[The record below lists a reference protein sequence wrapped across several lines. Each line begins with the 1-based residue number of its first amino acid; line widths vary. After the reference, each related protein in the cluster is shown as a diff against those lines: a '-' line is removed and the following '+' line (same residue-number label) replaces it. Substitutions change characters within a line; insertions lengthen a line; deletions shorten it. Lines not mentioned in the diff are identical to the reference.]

1 MRLSPLPRICCAN
14 LHNWG
19 MATAASTPSPW
30 VLAGSP
36 TALGDPTSLVTLVD
50 GQTFCLSSRSGDF
63 DSNPAHGVYFA
74 DMRVLTRAHLRI
86 GGMAI
91 EPLAVQQDV
100 AETAT
105 FVGRCALTGI
115 SEGNLL
121 VVRRRHVGNVWH
133 EQIEVRNFSPGRL
146 STVVELE
153 VTADFADVFAI
164 KEGRDALEG
173 EHSVEVQ
180 ESGMAFRWRLGDINR
195 RAELAV
201 TGPTPQITNKG
212 FRWTADIEEGATWS
226 VGLDLSVAVGK
237 RWISRRHH
245 HHPDTPGVRT
255 RNEEW
260 MAARPRLRTTDG
272 RLAESYARAIEDLA
286 ALRLHDPEE
295 IRRPV
300 LAAGAPWYMA
310 LFGRDALI
318 SAYMALPIDRQL
330 LLGVLEAL
338 AELQGENVDPAT
350 EEQPGRIVHETR
362 FLGAE
367 RINLTGHSAYFGSID
382 ATPLFVMMLG
392 ELCRW
397 GIDDA
402 DLHRLLPHADRAL
415 EWMER
420 YGDRD
425 GDGFL
430 EYLRSSDRG
439 LVNQGWK
446 DSGDAIRYSDG
457 RVAVAPLALCEVQGY
472 AYAAWRARATIAD
485 RLGEYAVRDR
495 CDARAADLKER
506 FNREFWLPERGW
518 YAVALGPDKE
528 PVDSLTSNI
537 GHCLWA
543 GIIDDDRAEEVAKA
557 LLSPAMWTGWGV
569 RTLAADER
577 GFDPMSYHCGSVW
590 PHDNALCA
598 AGLARYGF
606 MEASMSVINGL
617 LDASEAWNGRLPEF
631 FCGLDRDDVAT
642 PIPMPTSCSPQAWS
656 SAAPLL
662 LLRLLLGLEPD
673 AAGLVVS
680 PMSGAVE
687 HIWVRGIDCC
697 DQLYDVRGGDSEGVV
712 RIR

>member
-1 MRLSPLPRICCAN
+1 M
-14 LHNWG
+14 
-19 MATAASTPSPW
+19 
-30 VLAGSP
+30 
-36 TALGDPTSLVTLVD
+36 TLVD

-201 TGPTPQITNKG
+201 TGPDA
-212 FRWTADIEEGATWS
+212 ADHHTRASGGRPT
-226 VGLDLSVAVGK
+226 
-237 RWISRRHH
+237 SRRA
-245 HHPDTPGVRT
+245 PPGVSASTSPWRSASAGSRAVTITTPT
-255 RNEEW
+255 RPGHGPAIEEW

-330 LLGVLEAL
+330 SLGVLEAL
-338 AELQGENVDPAT
+338 AELQGEDVDPAT

-367 RINLTGHSAYFGSID
+367 RINLTGHSAYYGSID

-402 DLHRLLPHADRAL
+402 DLRRLLPHADRAL

-495 CDARAADLKER
+495 CDARAAELKER

-537 GHCLWA
+537 GHCLWT
-543 GIIDDDRAEEVAKA
+543 GIVDDDRAEEVAKA
-557 LLSPAMWTGWGV
+557 LLSPAMWTGWGI

-577 GFDPMSYHCGSVW
+577 GFDPDELPLRLGLAARQR
-590 PHDNALCA
+590 ALRGGARPLRVHGGVDVGDQRAARRLRGVERPASRVLLRSRPRRRGDADPDADVVLA
-598 AGLARYGF
+598 AGVVVGGA
-606 MEASMSVINGL
+606 
-617 LDASEAWNGRLPEF
+617 
-631 FCGLDRDDVAT
+631 VA
-642 PIPMPTSCSPQAWS
+642 A
-656 SAAPLL
+656 AAPPARARARRGRAGGQSDVRCRGAHLGPRHR
-662 LLRLLLGLEPD
+662 LLRPALRR
-673 AAGLVVS
+673 A
-680 PMSGAVE
+680 
-687 HIWVRGIDCC
+687 R
-697 DQLYDVRGGDSEGVV
+697 R
-712 RIR
+712 